1 MLTKMGY
8 IDGIHGSPYI
18 AAKRILY
25 DPMGLGVH
33 IFPLLYRYRYE
44 VLTGNRLT
52 GGTSEKR
59 RLQQSRSTVGN
70 KHYLEF
76 GQFVR
81 KPRVFRFFC
90 GKPKVSSTSKPRV
103 VVPNQFVGLEAKGM
117 RWYAYGSKTAHSVV
131 RHMERDMH
139 KK

>member
-8 IDGIHGSPYI
+8 IDGIHGAPYI

-81 KPRVFRFFC
+81 KPRVFRFFLWQ
-90 GKPKVSSTSKPRV
+90 T
-103 VVPNQFVGLEAKGM
+103 
-117 RWYAYGSKTAHSVV
+117 
-131 RHMERDMH
+131 
-139 KK
+139 